1 MAGRIIQNGWI
12 SIYELHGIESCR
24 DRLVSWNKLEFG
36 HVGRKIAELQKKFQ
50 ILELQSGSNIN
61 GEVDEVRR
69 ALDGWIQKQQCG
81 ILNFLMCF
89 AGFCFNWC

>member
-1 MAGRIIQNGWI
+1 M
-12 SIYELHGIESCR
+12 
-24 DRLVSWNKLEFG
+24 SWNKLEFG

-69 ALDGWIQKQQCG
+69 ALDSWLDTEAAMWNTKFSYVFCWFLFQLMLMQ
-81 ILNFLMCF
+81 LNLIMNSIFQIS
-89 AGFCFNWC
+89 